1 MNKSHEKR
9 CHNRSK
15 ERGGTVNPQV
25 TLVDL
30 AIYTQRVHVA
40 YLISGL
46 GDSEGRV
53 ETTPSNGSRE
63 SNHCV
68 ESRRDCTGLDHTI
81 SAVLCAF
88 KDLAE
93 DAKCEEESAPEFK
106 QENFYPLI
114 IVVSQASSTAII
126 GTEEGR
132 LSHAN
137 VPHYN
142 SKISSKDL
150 EADDHQD

>member
-1 MNKSHEKR
+1 MNESHKQR
-9 CHNRSK
+9 CHDCSK
-15 ERGGTVNPQV
+15 ERSATVNPQV
-25 TLVDL
+25 PLVDL

-40 YLISGL
+40 DLISSL
-46 GDSEGRV
+46 GDSKGRV
-53 ETTPSNGSRE
+53 ETTTSDGSRE

-68 ESRRDCTGLDHTI
+68 ESRRDCTSLDHTI
-81 SAVLCAF
+81 SAVLSAF
-88 KDLAE
+88 EDLAE

-106 QENFYPLI
+106 QENFDPLI

-137 VPHYN
+137 VAHYN
-142 SKISSKDL
+142 AKVSSKDL